1 MRILVAIGTE
11 RELNFEQRCVT
22 GWKMTL
28 RAVYGCMLVAQ
39 GEACPGMI
47 GGEKL
52 RGLPSINGVAAFASA
67 FVGTGK
73 KLSGVRIG
81 LVAVCAVCVRNR
93 RFEITGG
100 VTRQARHVGVFA
112 EQGEACL

>member
-1 MRILVAIGTE
+1 MRILVAIGAE

-22 GWKMTL
+22 GWKVTL

-52 RGLPSINGVAAFASA
+52 RGLPSINGVAAFAFSA
-67 FVGTGK
+67 VGTLRE
-73 KLSGVRIG
+73 LSTVRIG
-81 LVAVCAVCVRNR
+81 LV
-93 RFEITGG
+93 T
-100 VTRQARHVGVFA
+100 VGA
-112 EQGEACL
+112 